1 MLLFDSLFSEAHS
14 KEIMYKGK
22 KVQRI
27 FNIRNLGKYR
37 IRFTFVKTNSPYTQ
51 VIKVF
56 FVDFRGEIYLEGR
69 KIQPSRGKFSQLAFF
84 ENTAPQQF
92 ELEIHIQEGE
102 LFVCNASDPIG
113 TNQFTHSMVYGCAMI
128 QEELGENRYR
138 FYCNDH
144 ESDDDFDDLIF
155 DLEILPVEE

>member
-69 KIQPSRGKFSQLAFF
+69 KIQPSRGKFSQLAFLRIRLPNSSNWKF
-84 ENTAPQQF
+84 ISRRENCLSAMPLIP
-92 ELEIHIQEGE
+92 LE
-102 LFVCNASDPIG
+102 PINSP
-113 TNQFTHSMVYGCAMI
+113 T
-128 QEELGENRYR
+128 R
-138 FYCNDH
+138 
-144 ESDDDFDDLIF
+144 
-155 DLEILPVEE
+155 